1 MTLGNPHNK
10 LMREAVPCPHS
21 AEEETEAQKVEF
33 MSQLHTDETGREKER
48 EARAVSG
55 PSTEE
60 AEESS

>member
-1 MTLGNPHNK
+1 
-10 LMREAVPCPHS
+10 MREAVPCPHS

-33 MSQLHTDETGREKER
+33 MSQLHTDENWWNWETEER

-55 PSTEE
+55 PPTEE